1 MSSTNGSCICM
12 PSLRRFGGIVAT
24 ALVLSVPAFAI
35 SALSNSR
42 GTPAVTIQAQ
52 DDAVAALNI
61 VKSPVD
67 QVKPTAAQTQDSDG
81 AVIVIQKFEKTG
93 HQGSGVQ

>member
-1 MSSTNGSCICM
+1 ML
-12 PSLRRFGGIVAT
+12 SLRRFGGIVAA

-42 GTPAVTIQAQ
+42 GTPVVPIAAQ
-52 DDAVAALNI
+52 DDAVAALNL
-61 VKSPVD
+61 VNSPVEP
-67 QVKPTAAQTQDSDG
+67 VKPTAAQTQVGDN
-81 AVIVIQKFEKTG
+81 AETVIQKFEKTG